1 MKEDSF
7 MDLFTNLTHERL
19 MIKLTGK
26 HQNNTETLTYIK
38 DKINDL
44 TLKDLIKMDCP
55 KSVN

>member
-1 MKEDSF
+1 

-44 TLKDLIKMDCP
+44 TLKDLIKTDCL